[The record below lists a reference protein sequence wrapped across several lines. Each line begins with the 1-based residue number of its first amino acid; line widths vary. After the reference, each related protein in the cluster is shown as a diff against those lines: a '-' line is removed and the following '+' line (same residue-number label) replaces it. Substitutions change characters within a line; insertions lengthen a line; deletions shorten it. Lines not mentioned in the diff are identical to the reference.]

1 MLRPDCSVPSASSV
15 EVGEAQVALRRRHPA
30 VVMMV
35 AGETCWESPAFCEGS
50 CPHWGRGFHIH
61 QHSCYGE
68 L

>member
-30 VVMMV
+30 EVMMV
-35 AGETCWESPAFCEGS
+35 AGETWLGIPCF
-50 CPHWGRGFHIH
+50 
-61 QHSCYGE
+61 